1 MTTCEHLSTLLWQVY
16 TVDLESRMVEETRS
30 RAQNAGFQNMEAG
43 IRAADI
49 NQLSADVS
57 LETLEKTNWI
67 VGIFR
72 IFLG

>member
-1 MTTCEHLSTLLWQVY
+1 
-16 TVDLESRMVEETRS
+16 MVEETRS